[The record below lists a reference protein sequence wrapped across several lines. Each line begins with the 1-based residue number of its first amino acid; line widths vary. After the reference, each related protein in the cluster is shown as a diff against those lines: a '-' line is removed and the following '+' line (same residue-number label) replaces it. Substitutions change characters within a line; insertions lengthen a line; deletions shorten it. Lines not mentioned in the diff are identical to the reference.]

1 MAFQNRQAEHLNRK
15 KLTVRDITKDT
26 NGDIVSLVVDVE
38 RAEGEVTVEGTP
50 LTAESLNLEI
60 LAAVENAAINLS
72 PTAQTQA
79 SYDSSNKV
87 ATTAFVWN
95 VLTALGFDKIVAPST
110 GTGTGSGLGNET

>member
-1 MAFQNRQAEHLNRK
+1 MAFQDRQAEHLNRK
-15 KLTVRDITKDT
+15 KLTVIDVTKDT

-38 RAEGEVTVEGTP
+38 REEGTVTVEGTP
-50 LTAESLNLEI
+50 LNANTLNLEI
-60 LAAVENAAINLS
+60 QSAVEAVLS
-72 PTAQTQA
+72 SVNSTAQTQA

-110 GTGTGSGLGNET
+110 GTGTGSDLGNET